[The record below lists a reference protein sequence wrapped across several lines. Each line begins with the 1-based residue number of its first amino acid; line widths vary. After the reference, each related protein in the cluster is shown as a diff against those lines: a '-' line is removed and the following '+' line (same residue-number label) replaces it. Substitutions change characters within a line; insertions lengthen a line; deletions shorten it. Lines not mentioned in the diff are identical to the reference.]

1 MAKIICSFK
10 HTETDSWYFQR
21 FDTFSGLTHTIPM
34 DLISFL
40 QYNGIRNK
48 EFINVFYSY
57 FNRIVINGSSI
68 HTNFVFYSP
77 ELDRSFCLDTAENN
91 VYKKELNEKLFHLF
105 STSIQFEAF
114 YEAYLELIGKVN
126 RNLSRPINYYNSYS
140 QTSNCFSIYD
150 SQIIQIA
157 KECLSKLGETI
168 SCRDFLEKITS
179 NKFIDSNYKLSCLFY
194 SKLGELN
201 LIRIDSIPHI
211 IRNDAQI
218 EKIFLDYGLESLLP
232 NRVPNYQLYSE
243 SNLEMKKYNDLK
255 SWKQF
260 INNISFSNYDLA
272 NKFRG
277 KNITLMDQSQ
287 IFEALSEIY
296 VYASL
301 VNFVDSWGN
310 IKLPMIYSD
319 NTCQV
324 EYFQNKN
331 QSLFFLDLFGLQD
344 YYLFSRY
351 GYKLSN
357 SGYYD
362 ISRPIKDC
370 FYILCEHDL
379 NRVVIRHDIEND
391 MIFEKGVK
399 YDLVL
404 DEVDL
409 NENDL
414 IELNKQEYH
423 CLEKEDLIQDFKI
436 KLNLNDEEFSICC
449 FSSLAF
455 NEVELKAKL
464 ESIILELNSNE
475 QSIGIW
481 NNFCA
486 KLLELKFISKYEN
499 NESIDNLFVLDFDT
513 LLIETN
519 LKKSEN
525 VDDELPF

>member
-57 FNRIVINGSSI
+57 FNRIVINGSTI

-77 ELDRSFCLDTAENN
+77 ELDRSFCLDTTENN
-91 VYKKELNEKLFHLF
+91 VSKKELNEKLFHLF

-126 RNLSRPINYYNSYS
+126 RNLARPINYYNSYS

-150 SQIIQIA
+150 SQLIQIA
-157 KECLSKLGETI
+157 NECLSILGETI
-168 SCRDFLEKITS
+168 SCGDFLEKITS

-232 NRVPNYQLYSE
+232 TRIPNYQLFSDP
-243 SNLEMKKYNDLK
+243 NLQLKEFNDLK
-255 SWKQF
+255 SWRQF
-260 INNISFSNYDLA
+260 INHISFTNYDLA
-272 NKFRG
+272 LKFRG
-277 KNITLMDQSQ
+277 KNIVLMDQTQ
-287 IFEALSEIY
+287 IFDALSGIY

-319 NTCQV
+319 NRCQV
-324 EYFQNKN
+324 ECFQNKN
-331 QSLFFLDLFGLQD
+331 HSVVFLDLFGMQD
-344 YYLFSRY
+344 YYLFSKH
-351 GYKLSN
+351 GYMLSN

-362 ISRPIKDC
+362 ISNPIEDN
-370 FYILCEHDL
+370 FYILCKHDL
-379 NRVVIRHDIEND
+379 NRVLIRYDIEND
-391 MIFEKGVK
+391 MIFEKGLK

-423 CLEKEDLIQDFKI
+423 CLEKEDLLQEFKI
-436 KLNLNDEEFSICC
+436 KLNLNEEEFSICC

-455 NEVELKAKL
+455 KKVELKTTL
-464 ESIILELNSNE
+464 ESIILDLDSNE
-475 QSIGIW
+475 QSKENW
-481 NNFCA
+481 YNFIS
-486 KLLELKFISKYEN
+486 KLLELKFISTNEN
-499 NESIDNLFVLDFDT
+499 NRLNNNLFVIDFNT